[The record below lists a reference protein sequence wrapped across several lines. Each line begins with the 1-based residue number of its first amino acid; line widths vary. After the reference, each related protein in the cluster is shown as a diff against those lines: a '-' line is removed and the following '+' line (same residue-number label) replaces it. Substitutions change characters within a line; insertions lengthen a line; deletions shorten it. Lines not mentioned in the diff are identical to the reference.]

1 MEWERTNSKRLIKM
15 AIKKI
20 ANDIYTIQTFDW
32 DRQSFD
38 NILKT
43 PKGTTYNSFLIMDEK
58 NILIDSTEPSKA
70 KELLENLK
78 SLDIKIDYIISQHAE
93 QDHSGAIPTLLKEYP
108 NAKIIGTKPAK
119 ELLENLLGIP
129 QEKILTIEDGESLK
143 TGQHQLKFIVTPWV
157 HWPDTMV
164 TYLSPEGILFSCDFF
179 GSHLATTKTISEP
192 EDIKEEAKRY
202 YAHIMMPFAQMIQKN
217 LDKLKDL
224 KIEMIAPSHG
234 PIIEKPEVIVD
245 FYERWST
252 ETSRK
257 VVIAYVSMHGSTKLM
272 VEHLTKT
279 LLDLNVNLRVLNLA
293 NTDSSEIIMELV
305 DSAALIIA
313 SPTVLTRPHPLVAS
327 TLYLVNMLKP
337 PIKYFALIGSYGWGT
352 LIEKETKKLLSTIN
366 VEFLDPVLVKGQP
379 LREDFERL
387 DKLAHEIKEKL
398 EMIKKC

>member
-1 MEWERTNSKRLIKM
+1 MEWERTNSKRLIRM

-32 DRQSFD
+32 DKQSFD

-78 SLDIKIDYIISQHAE
+78 SLDIKIDYIVSQHAE

-129 QEKILTIEDGESLK
+129 QKKIITIEDGESLQ

-179 GSHLATTKTISEP
+179 GSHLASTKTISEP

-245 FYERWST
+245 FYKKWST
-252 ETSRK
+252 ETSKK

>member
-1 MEWERTNSKRLIKM
+1 M

-32 DRQSFD
+32 DKQSFD

-179 GSHLATTKTISEP
+179 GSHLASTKTISEP

-245 FYERWST
+245 FYKKWST
-252 ETSRK
+252 ETSKK